1 MTRPIKTLSDVVDW
15 GLCTGCG
22 ACHYACPENGITLV
36 NIEGVGIRPRFNS
49 EACAKC
55 TKCLSICPGNSVD
68 GDMATLGLSKA
79 PESTY
84 EFGYALEIWEGYAND
99 PEIRHRGSS
108 GGVLSALAVYCLEQ
122 ENMSFALHSAMD
134 ERQPWLN
141 TTVQSRTRGEVLAR
155 TGSRYAPAAPCEGLE
170 SIEKSDRPCVFIG
183 KPCDTAAVWM
193 LRRERPELDRNLGLV
208 LSFFCAGMP
217 STKGTL
223 DLLDGLDIDAKS
235 VDQIRYRGDGWPGTF
250 KVIYDNGSC
259 EKSLSYEDSWG
270 KLSHYRPLRC
280 QICPDGLGR
289 VADVSCGDAW
299 GSFNKDGDPGRSI
312 VIVRTERGREIVRRA
327 IAANYVQLT
336 LSTSKN
342 VLDAQQNL
350 LQKRK
355 DLFGRLLGLRLFMMP
370 VPSFSGFSLIRAWMH
385 LSLRR
390 KVRTVLSTIK
400 RVLLR
405 RSWQR
410 KSIFSR

>member
-1 MTRPIKTLSDVVDW
+1 MSKITNLRDVVER

-22 ACHYACPENGITLV
+22 ACYYACSEGGITLV
-36 NIEGVGIRPRFNS
+36 NIEGVGIRPRFDSDASAN
-49 EACAKC
+49 C

-68 GDMATLGLSKA
+68 GNLASGPPKA
-79 PESTY
+79 PESIHD
-84 EFGYALEIWEGYAND
+84 FGQALEIWEGYAAD

-108 GGVLSALAVYCLEQ
+108 GGVTSALTLYCLEQ
-122 ENMSFALHSAMD
+122 EDMSFALHSAMD
-134 ERQPWLN
+134 DQQPWIN
-141 TTVQSRTRGEVLAR
+141 NTVQSRTRTEILSRA
-155 TGSRYAPAAPCEGLE
+155 GSRYAPASPCAGLE
-170 SIEKSDRPCVFIG
+170 AIEKSDRPCVFIG

-208 LSFFCAGMP
+208 LSFFCAGTP

-223 DLLDGLDIDAKS
+223 DLVDALDVDRKS
-235 VDQIRYRGDGWPGTF
+235 VDQIRYRGEGWPGNF
-250 KVIYDNGSC
+250 KILYNNGSR

-270 KLSHYRPLRC
+270 QLSHYRPLRC
-280 QICPDGLGR
+280 QLCPDGLGR

-299 GSFNKDGDPGRSI
+299 ESFNKNGDPGRSI

-336 LSTSKN
+336 PATSKN

-355 DLFGRLLGLRLFMMP
+355 DLFGRLLGLRLFLAP
-370 VPSFSGFSLIRAWMH
+370 VPNFEGFSLTRAWMQLP
-385 LSLRR
+385 LSR
-390 KVRTVLSTIK
+390 KANTILSTVK
-400 RVLLR
+400 RILLR
-405 RSWQR
+405 RLWQR
-410 KSIFSR
+410 KPLFSR